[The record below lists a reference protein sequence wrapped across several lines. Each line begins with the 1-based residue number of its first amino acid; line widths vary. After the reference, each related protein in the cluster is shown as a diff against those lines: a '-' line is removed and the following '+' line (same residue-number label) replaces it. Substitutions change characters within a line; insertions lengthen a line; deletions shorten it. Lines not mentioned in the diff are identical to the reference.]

1 MEISLEPAQKQPQ
14 TVHLLPCQIDHNG
27 PAQVSTYFVQTDG
40 VDPLNGGPCKVAA
53 FRGRQLFGVTN
64 RLPSELKG
72 MGFFAFQAMS
82 ISMIFTK
89 APVVGHVYSERRHS
103 DDMEDE
109 TTANH
114 GCIEIFD
121 EFTVWKH
128 DHAPD
133 TKSDPFFVAMEWNNI
148 ATHVR
153 QRLKGTMLVGNCFA
167 KLTNVVDDFSFTLPF
182 RY

>member
-40 VDPLNGGPCKVAA
+40 VDPLNGGPCKIAA

-72 MGFFAFQAMS
+72 
-82 ISMIFTK
+82 
-89 APVVGHVYSERRHS
+89 HVYSERRHS

-114 GCIEIFD
+114 DCIEIFD

-148 ATHVR
+148 ATHLHSTIPV
-153 QRLKGTMLVGNCFA
+153 LN
-167 KLTNVVDDFSFTLPF
+167 
-182 RY
+182 